1 MTATTTSRKRVAALL
16 DRAGATY
23 AQDAGIKLANTPAP
37 LWQLLVLA
45 NLLSARISSGIAVA
59 AARELFKAG
68 GRTPKGMAE
77 LTWQQRVDALGRGH
91 YVRYDESTATRLGE
105 CADLAR
111 DEYRGDLR
119 RLAERGEH
127 DPAKIGRL
135 LQEFKGIGPSGV
147 TIFFREAQAVWP
159 FLRPQFDKIALDGA
173 KRLGLPTEPDRLA
186 ALVTGDD
193 LAAFSAGLVRVSRE
207 SGLAEKI
214 VASAG

>member
-59 AARELFKAG
+59 AARELYAAG

-105 CADLAR
+105 CADLAQ
-111 DEYRGDLR
+111 DKYRGDLR

-173 KRLGLPTEPDRLA
+173 KRIGLPTDPDRLA

-193 LAAFSAGLVRVSRE
+193 LAAFSAGLVRASRE